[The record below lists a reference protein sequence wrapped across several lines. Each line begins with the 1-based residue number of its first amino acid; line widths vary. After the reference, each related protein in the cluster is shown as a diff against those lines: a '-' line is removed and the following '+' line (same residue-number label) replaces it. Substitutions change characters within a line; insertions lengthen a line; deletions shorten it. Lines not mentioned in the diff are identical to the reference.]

1 MAETQNVAVNGYHG
15 GFNSQLP
22 SEQLKKCSENE
33 LDMDFTLNNKASLQS
48 DQAVINLEI
57 QQGLGPFNYYV
68 DNMYGCDCGLEK
80 AREVQ
85 LSQPY
90 VNFSGG
96 KGWMGENGCLID
108 KDSDVRFD
116 ILTNKKY
123 INQLPHLLNQGFFGK
138 GEHDVDTESIIRD
151 SQMTKVDKPCNV
163 LSGSTTLPYSITP
176 MVERLEKEVQDPMHI
191 IPEDSLNIWVRGGLP
206 SRQIA
211 RNADYLW
218 RKKNQI
224 N

>member
-1 MAETQNVAVNGYHG
+1 
-15 GFNSQLP
+15 
-22 SEQLKKCSENE
+22 
-33 LDMDFTLNNKASLQS
+33 
-48 DQAVINLEI
+48 
-57 QQGLGPFNYYV
+57 
-68 DNMYGCDCGLEK
+68 
-80 AREVQ
+80 
-85 LSQPY
+85 
-90 VNFSGG
+90 
-96 KGWMGENGCLID
+96 
-108 KDSDVRFD
+108 
-116 ILTNKKY
+116 
-123 INQLPHLLNQGFFGK
+123 
-138 GEHDVDTESIIRD
+138 
-151 SQMTKVDKPCNV
+151 MTKVDKPCNV